1 MQSLKAVLGGLLFL
15 VQFLR
20 KGKNVSKR
28 DRFEQRTTIITNFAT
43 ILKHNKM
50 KKVIYLLGIM
60 FLMVGAV
67 KAQDTK
73 AEIGPEIE
81 FEKVVHDYGDVPFN
95 GNGECEFRFTNTGNE
110 PLLIQKPK
118 SSCGCTIPSWPNEPI
133 LPGESD
139 VIKVTYRTNRA
150 GNINKTVTVTSNA
163 LKNSTVVL
171 RIKGRVLE
179 QAAEAMPEKK
189 NDFGNGSPVN
199 NH

>member
-1 MQSLKAVLGGLLFL
+1 
-15 VQFLR
+15 
-20 KGKNVSKR
+20 
-28 DRFEQRTTIITNFAT
+28 
-43 ILKHNKM
+43 M

-60 FLMVGAV
+60 LLMAGVA
-67 KAQDTK
+67 KAQDSK
-73 AEIGPEIE
+73 ASIGPEIE

-171 RIKGRVLE
+171 RCRRRKTIS
-179 QAAEAMPEKK
+179 EADRLSTTV
-189 NDFGNGSPVN
+189 NDN
-199 NH
+199 N

>member
-1 MQSLKAVLGGLLFL
+1 
-15 VQFLR
+15 
-20 KGKNVSKR
+20 
-28 DRFEQRTTIITNFAT
+28 
-43 ILKHNKM
+43 M

-60 FLMVGAV
+60 LLMAGAA
-67 KAQDTK
+67 KAQDEK
-73 AEIGPEIE
+73 VRMGAEIK

-179 QAAEAMPEKK
+179 QASEAMPEKK
-189 NDFGNGSPVN
+189 NDFGSGSPVN
-199 NH
+199 NR